1 MLTLTQL
8 AYIRDKGVSAAE
20 RAAVWRTES
29 GINTT
34 QLDAE
39 RVVFL
44 LQGDYAYNREL
55 AAAARELN
63 KYLDHAARFSEDRVR
78 GAAELEDIINGLR
91 AELDRKAQDVTQLH
105 RQLADDEASTDV
117 EIAGLRQQ
125 LAAVNDEREA
135 LRVAHNLGQ
144 LKLTDIQSQR
154 DALAAQMEATTDL
167 THRLRSDHAQADAA
181 QQQAILNAKQ
191 TEAELDVFRRRD
203 KERSD
208 NINTLIIERDNLRT
222 QLALASAEVEDLKT
236 DNHQL
241 LQQLSLGGAESQQQ
255 RAAIRQLEERI
266 SELQTQLNKAEVAQQ
281 ETKIMPTEGLTPV
294 PGLQYAVRDVE
305 AAPPAPLSEDLL
317 SINANL
323 RRELSAVQR
332 DHQDLRI
339 INDNLR
345 QELAEVKRARDH
357 LTETRATM
365 IREYHAVVKE
375 NHELRQSRAELL
387 QAARLR
393 AALPEEKAPSLRNV
407 DAELHA
413 ITEAIPLFANLDPTA
428 CDRILNYLG
437 NRFALVIAA

>member
-91 AELDRKAQDVTQLH
+91 AELDRKTQDVTQLH

-154 DALAAQMEATTDL
+154 DALAAQMV
-167 THRLRSDHAQADAA
+167 
-181 QQQAILNAKQ
+181 LNAKQ

-393 AALPEEKAPSLRNV
+393 AALPEETTPPLRNE

-413 ITEAIPLFANLDPTA
+413 LTEAIPLFENLDPQA

-437 NRFALVIAA
+437 NRFALVRAE